1 LFQRRG
7 NKMDRKLILTG
18 FMATGK
24 SAVARALA
32 RRLDWPL
39 FDTDRELASAAG
51 KSVAAIFG
59 EEGEAHFRQIERDL
73 IEKLS
78 NDPAPA
84 VIATGGGA
92 LLDDRNHKVLL
103 RCGVIVCLTARPEII
118 AMRIGRSAEIRP
130 KLLELGKSLNDR
142 IAELLAERHKAYARA
157 AFSIDTSDISV
168 EETARRVLEGFA
180 QHGGQQCLRSA

>member
-1 LFQRRG
+1 MFVRFRGRGLWRKRGWRSNSHERFWKNSAAIREPRSNGIIAALSSRCAISRAEQGLFERRG

-51 KSVAAIFG
+51 KSVQAIFG
-59 EEGEAHFRQIERDL
+59 EEGEAHFRQLEREV

-84 VIATGGGA
+84 VIATRGRA
-92 LLDDRNHKVLL
+92 LLDDRNHKGLL
-103 RCGVIVCLTARPEII
+103 RCGGIGCL
-118 AMRIGRSAEIRP
+118 
-130 KLLELGKSLNDR
+130 
-142 IAELLAERHKAYARA
+142 
-157 AFSIDTSDISV
+157 
-168 EETARRVLEGFA
+168 
-180 QHGGQQCLRSA
+180 